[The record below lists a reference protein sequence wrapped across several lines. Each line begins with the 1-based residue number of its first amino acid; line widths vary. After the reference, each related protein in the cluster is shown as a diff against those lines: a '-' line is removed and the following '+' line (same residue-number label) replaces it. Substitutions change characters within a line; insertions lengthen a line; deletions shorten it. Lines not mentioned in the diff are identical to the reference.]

1 MFLGY
6 LYRIQCL
13 CFRFCATRWID
24 DETVVA
30 KTMLTRSNIIKLTS
44 HLESQS
50 KSKRPDNKSYRTP

>member
-44 HLESQS
+44 HFESQ
-50 KSKRPDNKSYRTP
+50 